1 LKVTIRI
8 PSESVRWRPV
18 PNASKSGQA
27 AGNGEFPPSLYVAP
41 ILLTITTVI
50 DSTPFYLMRSHGEG
64 ERLPLRHGCVVLSR
78 LEGGRSMIRALAPSV
93 KFVLSGE
100 EVYKIDG
107 RSRAVRPGRFLLVEA
122 GTEFE
127 VSTPRPDETVGL
139 CVYLGVNAPP
149 PADRGPLGR
158 VIEGCG
164 AEPLAPLLSRYAR
177 LLASRPETGG
187 ALASK
192 IVQQVTAGAEDY
204 LSTFASRLERLSS
217 LKRSTRIETL
227 QRIER
232 ARAFIHDHQG
242 RTLTLDE
249 IAAQSALSRF
259 HLSRSFA
266 EVHGLPP
273 LAYHRRLRLEA
284 AARLLRDGAAS
295 PTELAERLGYA
306 SLSAFTRAF
315 RQAYG
320 VPPSRAQ

>member
-1 LKVTIRI
+1 M
-8 PSESVRWRPV
+8 
-18 PNASKSGQA
+18 AS
-27 AGNGEFPPSLYVAP
+27 
-41 ILLTITTVI
+41 ILLTITIVI
-50 DSTPFYLMRSHGEG
+50 DSTPFYLMSDHGEG
-64 ERLPLRHGCVVLSR
+64 ERLPLRQGCVVLSR
-78 LEGGRSMIRALAPSV
+78 LQGGRSAVRALAPSV
-93 KFVLSGE
+93 KFVLTGE

-139 CVYLGVNAPP
+139 CVYLGVSGAPSG
-149 PADRGPLGR
+149 DSGPLGR

-177 LLASRPETGG
+177 LLAARPDAGP
-187 ALASK
+187 ALAPK
-192 IVQQVTAGAEDY
+192 IVQQVGAGAEDY
-204 LSTFASRLERLSS
+204 LSTFASRLERLSG

-227 QRIER
+227 QRVER
-232 ARAFIHDHQG
+232 ARAFIHD
-242 RTLTLDE
+242 RRDSPLTLDA
-249 IAAQSALSRF
+249 IAGEAALSRF

-273 LAYHRRLRLEA
+273 LAYHRRLRLEG
-284 AARLLRDGAAS
+284 AARLLRDGSAS
-295 PTELAERLGYA
+295 PTELSERLGYG

>member
-1 LKVTIRI
+1 LKVAIRI
-8 PSESVRWRPV
+8 PSESVRSRPV
-18 PNASKSGQA
+18 PNVSNRGQPGRNG
-27 AGNGEFPPSLYVAP
+27 GNPPSLYVAR
-41 ILLTITTVI
+41 ILLTITLVI
-50 DSTPFYLMRSHGEG
+50 DSTPFYLMKDHGEG

-78 LEGGRSMIRALAPSV
+78 LAGGRSIVRALAPSV

-107 RSRAVRPGRFLLVEA
+107 RARAVKPGRFLLVEA

-139 CVYLGVNAPP
+139 CVYLGAAGPP
-149 PADRGPLGR
+149 DWEQGPLGR

-177 LLASRPETGG
+177 LLAARPDAGP
-187 ALASK
+187 AMASK

-232 ARAFIHDHQG
+232 ARAFIHDHQD
-242 RTLTLDE
+242 RPLTLDE
-249 IAAQSALSRF
+249 IAARAALSRF

-273 LAYHRRLRLEA
+273 LAYHRRLRLEG
-284 AARLLRDGAAS
+284 AARLLRQGSAS
-295 PTELAERLGYA
+295 PTDLADRLGYA

>member
-1 LKVTIRI
+1 L
-8 PSESVRWRPV
+8 
-18 PNASKSGQA
+18 AS
-27 AGNGEFPPSLYVAP
+27 
-41 ILLTITTVI
+41 ILLTITFVI
-50 DSTPFYLMRSHGEG
+50 DSTPFYLMSDHGEG

-78 LEGGRSMIRALAPSV
+78 LPGGRSTVRALAPSV

-139 CVYLGVNAPP
+139 CVYLGIAGTPSGD
-149 PADRGPLGR
+149 AGPLGR
-158 VIEGCG
+158 VIEGSA

-177 LLASRPETGG
+177 LLAARPEAGPR
-187 ALASK
+187 LASK

-204 LSTFASRLERLSS
+204 LGTVASRLERLSS

-232 ARAFIHDHQG
+232 ARAFIHEQEG
-242 RTLTLDE
+242 RSLSLDE
-249 IAAQSALSRF
+249 IAAQAALSRF

-273 LAYHRRLRLEA
+273 LAYHRRLRLDG
-284 AARLLRDGAAS
+284 AARLLREGSAS

-315 RQAYG
+315 RQAFG

>member
-1 LKVTIRI
+1 
-8 PSESVRWRPV
+8 
-18 PNASKSGQA
+18 
-27 AGNGEFPPSLYVAP
+27 
-41 ILLTITTVI
+41 
-50 DSTPFYLMRSHGEG
+50 MRDHGEG

-78 LEGGRSMIRALAPSV
+78 LEGGRSTVRALAPSV

-107 RSRAVRPGRFLLVEA
+107 RARAVKPGRFLLVEA

-127 VSTPRPDETVGL
+127 VCTPRPDETVGL
-139 CVYLGVNAPP
+139 CVYLGVTASPS
-149 PADRGPLGR
+149 ADRGPLGR

-177 LLASRPETGG
+177 LLAERPEAGP

-232 ARAFIHDHQG
+232 ARAFIHDHQD
-242 RTLTLDE
+242 RPLTLDQ
-249 IAAQSALSRF
+249 IAARAALSRF

-273 LAYHRRLRLEA
+273 LAYHRRLRLEG
-284 AARLLRDGAAS
+284 AARLLKQGAAS
-295 PTELAERLGYA
+295 PTDLAEQLGYA

>member
-1 LKVTIRI
+1 M
-8 PSESVRWRPV
+8 
-18 PNASKSGQA
+18 Q
-27 AGNGEFPPSLYVAP
+27 
-41 ILLTITTVI
+41 
-50 DSTPFYLMRSHGEG
+50 HGEG
-64 ERLPLRHGCVVLSR
+64 ERLPLQRGCVVLSR
-78 LEGGRSMIRALAPSV
+78 LPGGRSAIRALAPSV
-93 KFVLSGE
+93 KFVLEGE

-107 RSRAVRPGRFLLVEA
+107 RTRALRPGRFLLVEA
-122 GTEFE
+122 GSEFE
-127 VSTPRPDETVGL
+127 VTTPRPDETVGL
-139 CVYLGVNAPP
+139 CVYLGVAPS
-149 PADRGPLGR
+149 PAAEREPLGR
-158 VIEGCG
+158 VIEGCA
-164 AEPLAPLLSRYAR
+164 AEPLAPLLQRYAR
-177 LLASRPETGG
+177 LLSARPDKGA
-187 ALASK
+187 ALAPK

-204 LSTFASRLERLSS
+204 LSTFAGRLERLSS

-232 ARAFIHDHQG
+232 ARAFIHDRQD
-242 RTLTLDE
+242 RPLTLDDV
-249 IAAQSALSRF
+249 ASQAALSRF

-273 LAYHRRLRLEA
+273 LAYHRRLRLDG